1 MHFALFCPCTRNL
14 FMFSMVALFRVFVF
28 LLDDEKGFPTS
39 LSHCSFS
46 FLLFSS
52 AFCLRFWLF
61 CELTFCA
68 RNFFFLCLCLSVCVI
83 HLLCVCVCVFVS
95 HCSFSFVSIKK
106 LFCLF
111 IQESTPTNK
120 QHFAFFLP
128 LQQCACMHQ
137 IHLALRQTNSQK
149 HRRYKFCTCIN

>member
-1 MHFALFCPCTRNL
+1 MMKRGFQPRCFSVPLAFCYSQVLFVYAFGFFANSLFVLVT
-14 FMFSMVALFRVFVF
+14 FSFFVF
-28 LLDDEKGFPTS
+28 AS
-39 LSHCSFS
+39 LCVSFIY
-46 FLLFSS
+46 F
-52 AFCLRFWLF
+52 
-61 CELTFCA
+61 
-68 RNFFFLCLCLSVCVI
+68 
-83 HLLCVCVCVFVS
+83 VCVCVFVS